1 MLIIDF
7 IINLLR
13 KGDAG
18 TDFIIG
24 AIILIFT
31 VAIICLAATIGIV
44 IWKTLTKVAS
54 KIRVVK

>member
-1 MLIIDF
+1 MLVIDF

-13 KGDAG
+13 KGDIG

-31 VAIICLAATIGIV
+31 VAIICLVVTICFA
-44 IWKTLTKVAS
+44 IWKALKRTAS
-54 KIRVVK
+54 KIRVIK

>member
-44 IWKTLTKVAS
+44 IWKTLTKAAS

>member
-44 IWKTLTKVAS
+44 IWKTLTKAAS
-54 KIRVVK
+54 KIRVIK

>member
-44 IWKTLTKVAS
+44 IWKALTKVAS
-54 KIRVVK
+54 KIRVIK

>member
-24 AIILIFT
+24 AIILNFS

-44 IWKTLTKVAS
+44 IWKTLTKAAS
-54 KIRVVK
+54 KIRVIK